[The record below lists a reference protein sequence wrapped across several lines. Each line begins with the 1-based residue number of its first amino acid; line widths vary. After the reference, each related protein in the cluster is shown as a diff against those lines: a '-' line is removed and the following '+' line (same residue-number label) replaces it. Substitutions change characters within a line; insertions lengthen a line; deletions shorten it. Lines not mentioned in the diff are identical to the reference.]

1 MHVNVKT
8 IKLKIYNKYILMV
21 TLDRPTVRNAINS
34 EMMQDFLTLWNTLI
48 ADAGELRCVILT
60 GSEQAF
66 CAGADLKER
75 LDISLEKLR
84 AERAVFEQAMRA
96 MLDCPLPVIAAV
108 NGAAFG
114 GGLELVLASDFA
126 YASKTATF
134 SQSEVKIGIIPA
146 ALGTQ
151 HLPRSCGLK
160 RAKELTFTGDIFSAA
175 DALEWNIINKI
186 CESDLLIEEVLKT
199 AEKIAGN
206 APLAVQAAK
215 KSLNMSQQLDIEA
228 GFAYEIGAYN
238 QLLLTED
245 REEGLRAFNEKR
257 KPLFKGK

>member
-8 IKLKIYNKYILMV
+8 LKLKIHSKHILLV
-21 TLDRPTVRNAINS
+21 ALDRPNVRNAINS
-34 EMMQDFLTLWNTLI
+34 EMMEDFLTLWNTLI

-75 LDISLEKLR
+75 LDIRLETLR
-84 AERAVFEQAMRA
+84 AQRAVFEQAMLA
-96 MLDCPLPVIAAV
+96 MLDCPIPVIAAV

-160 RAKELTFTGDIFSAA
+160 RAKELAFTGDIFSATEA
-175 DALEWNIINKI
+175 REWNIINKL
-186 CESDLLIEEVLKT
+186 CEPNLLIEETLKT
-199 AEKIAGN
+199 AEKIAEN
-206 APLAVQAAK
+206 APLAIRSAK
-215 KSLNMSQQLDIEA
+215 KSLNMSQQLDIQS
-228 GFAYEIGAYN
+228 GFAYEIEAYN
-238 QLLLTED
+238 QLLLTKD

-257 KPLFKGK
+257 KPLFKGT